1 MSVSI
6 HVNQYA
12 SEHDPQSA
20 SIHVSPY
27 VRQMAFQPLPSNTKY
42 MPMAP
47 PKRTNPILN
56 HTKPRFLGPRG
67 IQ

>member
-47 PKRTNPILN
+47 PK
-56 HTKPRFLGPRG
+56 
-67 IQ
+67 